1 MRHKRRL
8 CRTWNRE
15 QYQCFDAHALVTTA
29 VRKLSKI
36 ETNLQPSDLCAL
48 LRNARFCKQVRM
60 LYTVDFCLGLAS
72 PTCASAGEM
81 GPPVFATPAQVP
93 LVTVQW
99 LQAGHRTIGKTRMS
113 SVIFFNNSLNS
124 SVFLW
129 QLVGIVCSCTNW
141 ILLRFGFGL
150 VPPFVSLCILKR
162 SPIPAILRFC
172 LEVILLVVECHVMR
186 SHGPFF
192 IL

>member
-1 MRHKRRL
+1 MCTLEK
-8 CRTWNRE
+8 C
-15 QYQCFDAHALVTTA
+15 Q
-29 VRKLSKI
+29 I
-36 ETNLQPSDLCAL
+36 LQ
-48 LRNARFCKQVRM
+48 
-60 LYTVDFCLGLAS
+60 AS
-72 PTCASAGEM
+72 PYVVHCRLLPRTGKPNMCLCWGN

-99 LQAGHRTIGKTRMS
+99 LQAGHWTIGKTRMS